1 MIKIKVYLG
10 EKGLNKS
17 WQEPF
22 PEITKCHK
30 CGGEARIMFVG
41 FEKNTDDEAGSMKYI
56 CDLRENG
63 GKGDYWVHD
72 VIACAVYLC
81 RDCFNPITLLN
92 QA

>member
-1 MIKIKVYLG
+1 MEIYLG
-10 EKGLNKS
+10 DKGLDYS

-22 PEITKCHK
+22 PKITKCHK
-30 CGGEARIMFVG
+30 CGGEARIMFIG
-41 FEKNTDDEAGSMKYI
+41 FENRGQYV

-72 VIACAVYLC
+72 AIACAVYLC
-81 RDCFNPITLLN
+81 PDCFEPIAILN

>member
-1 MIKIKVYLG
+1 MKVYLG
-10 EKGLNKS
+10 GTGLNKS
-17 WQEPF
+17 WQKSF

-41 FEKNTDDEAGSMKYI
+41 FEDNEVDEAGSLKYV
-56 CDLRENG
+56 CDLKENG

-72 VIACAVYLC
+72 AIACAVYLC
-81 RDCFNPITLLN
+81 ANCFEPIAILN

>member
-1 MIKIKVYLG
+1 MKIYLG
-10 EKGLNKS
+10 KTGLNET

-41 FEKNTDDEAGSMKYI
+41 IENNKTGKAGDFI
-56 CDLRENG
+56 CNLRENG

-72 VIACAVYLC
+72 AIACAFYLC
-81 RDCFNPITLLN
+81 ADCFEPIAILN

>member
-1 MIKIKVYLG
+1 MIIYLG
-10 EKGLNKS
+10 KTGLNKT

-22 PEITKCHK
+22 PEVTKCHK

-41 FEKNTDDEAGSMKYI
+41 FEEDTGDDSISRKYI

-63 GKGDYWVHD
+63 GRGDYWVHD
-72 VIACAVYLC
+72 CIACAVYLC
-81 RDCFNPITLLN
+81 SDCFETVALLN

>member
-1 MIKIKVYLG
+1 MKTYLG
-10 EKGLNKS
+10 KSGLDKT

-30 CGGEARIMFVG
+30 CGSKARIMFVV
-41 FEKNTDDEAGSMKYI
+41 FEGRSEKKYI
-56 CDLRENG
+56 CDLRKNG

-72 VIACAVYLC
+72 AIACAVYLC
-81 RDCFNPITLLN
+81 PNCFEPTSILN